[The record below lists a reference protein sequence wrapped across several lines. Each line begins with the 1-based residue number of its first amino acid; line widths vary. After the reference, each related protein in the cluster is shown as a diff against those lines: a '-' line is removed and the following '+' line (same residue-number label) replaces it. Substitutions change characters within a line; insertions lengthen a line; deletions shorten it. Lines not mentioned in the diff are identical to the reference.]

1 MKREGRGLI
10 IGSCLYAS
18 WKYLFEES
26 TCGLTGTIK
35 SEGWKEISDMAAWFD
50 ANRGKT
56 FTCELADGSI
66 FEIVASGMRM
76 HESGHYS
83 ESSLKITGKS
93 AKQRNDKG
101 CAGFEK
107 PVVSG

>member
-35 SEGWKEISDMAAWFD
+35 SEGWKETSDMAAWLD

-56 FTCELADGSI
+56 FPCELADGSI
-66 FEIVASGMRM
+66 FEIVASGIRT

-83 ESSLKITGKS
+83 ESSLKITGKKCE
-93 AKQRNDKG
+93 AK
-101 CAGFEK
+101 E
-107 PVVSG
+107 